1 MRTIV
6 LALVSAIAISSH
18 NALAVDPPAQPPTP
32 VVPPAPSAPP
42 SAALSKDH
50 IDHLKTAAEH
60 LAKAGRKDEAD
71 KLLEQIAAFESGQAE
86 ALLAKKEKELDALR
100 VEVDQLR
107 KLTRRVPQIVLSFQV
122 FEASRTRLEAA
133 KIPQTQLLFP
143 KGGDKFQ
150 PAVVHTVANAAAA
163 RECIEALR
171 KKELLK
177 VLAEPTLVTISGRQ
191 ALFHSGGEFPVT
203 LPQAQGNASLEFRK
217 FGTQIE
223 ALPMLVGGGKV
234 RVHVRAKVSE
244 IDPARTV
251 KVNGSEIPG
260 LRERAVETAAEL
272 AVWRSAGPQRACPD
286 AHRVYGG
293 CQGQNANGK
302 RRNRNGVHDHA
313 RASRSAGDGDTSQ
326 SHWHR
331 LRQLLPSTWV
341 GQSDTFQS
349 GAQQVHSNA
358 DGRESQRRQETQVS
372 CDRLLING
380 RVTWHDSALDGIVQS
395 ACVRLSDRWD
405 QLVSIG

>member
-272 AVWRSAGPQRACPD
+272 RFGEALVLNGLAQTRIESTVDAKGKTQTASDEIVTVFMITPEQVDLQETAILPNPIGTGYGSYFPAPGSAKA
-286 AHRVYGG
+286 
-293 CQGQNANGK
+293 
-302 RRNRNGVHDHA
+302 
-313 RASRSAGDGDTSQ
+313 T
-326 SHWHR
+326 
-331 LRQLLPSTWV
+331 
-341 GQSDTFQS
+341 
-349 GAQQVHSNA
+349 HSNPA
-358 DGRESQRRQETQVS
+358 HNRYIPMPTAAKANDAKKRK
-372 CDRLLING
+372 
-380 RVTWHDSALDGIVQS
+380 
-395 ACVRLSDRWD
+395 
-405 QLVSIG
+405 